1 MLELNFSTIL
11 LEMANFIIMA
21 FILYRF
27 LFKPLQNVLKKRE
40 QEILGAMSDAQLAKK
55 EAFETRKLY
64 EEKSNNIDA
73 EIAARKNEARIVIER
88 TRQQMLGEVQAQI
101 DEVKMK
107 TEETLEDLQEEAVL
121 RHKEKIGDLASAF
134 SKGILSDIISD
145 QLQEKF
151 QQEFLDR
158 ISTMNLSSYL
168 EGTRPGET
176 NFVKVI
182 MAAKPTPDF
191 EKRIA
196 EIINKKFN
204 KDVSLTYEVDPS
216 LIAGAILRFE
226 NKLIDGSVNGQI
238 NILKKNYQEA
248 V

>member
-88 TRQQMLGEVQAQI
+88 TRQQMLGEVQAKI
-101 DEVKMK
+101 DEVIMK
-107 TEETLEDLQEEAVL
+107 TEETLEDLQEEAIL
-121 RHKEKIGDLASAF
+121 RHKEKIGDLASTF

-145 QLQEKF
+145 ELQEKF

-168 EGTRPGET
+168 EGTMPGET

-182 MAAKPTPDF
+182 MAAKPTPNF
-191 EKRIA
+191 KKRIA
-196 EIINKKFN
+196 EIINKKID